1 MVKAVLLF
9 IMTIKEAIK
18 ARHSV
23 RRYTDTPIEE
33 DKLTLLR
40 KAVAEANEAAGLN
53 IELVTEEPKAFAV
66 GQILGFQYGRFRGVR
81 NYLIMAG
88 PKKDSAKEAIGY
100 YGEKI
105 VLLAQTLGLNS
116 CWVGL
121 SYKEVPGIFKKCLGK
136 SCHCVI
142 ALGYGEEQG
151 VQHKL
156 RPSDKFI
163 DADAHLHLP
172 DWFLEGVNAAILAP
186 TAMNQQRFAFK
197 LTDGN
202 QVEAIAKPS
211 IFGYTHIDL
220 GIVKCHFEI
229 AAGPQNFR
237 WK

>member
-1 MVKAVLLF
+1 MAPGRMVKAVLLF

-40 KAVAEANEAAGLN
+40 EAIAEANEAAGLN
-53 IELVTEEPKAFAV
+53 IELVTDEPKAFAV
-66 GQILGFQYGRFRGVR
+66 GQILGR

-88 PKKDSAKEAIGY
+88 PNRDSAKEAIGY

-121 SYKEVPGIFKKCLGK
+121 SYKEVPGVFKIRLGE

-142 ALGYGEEQG
+142 ALGYGEDQG

-220 GIVKCHFEI
+220 GIVKCHFEL
-229 AAGPQNFR
+229 AAGKDNFQ
-237 WK
+237 WA